1 MKIIRCDDS
10 HRDAWNTF
18 VADNPAATFYHRFE
32 WRDINRES
40 FGHASAYLA
49 AVDGA
54 RVVGVHPIVRL
65 NSVLFGNIA
74 CSLPFVNYGGPAA
87 IDDSVE
93 HALLAAG
100 SDVADEWKVDYLEIR
115 SQRYF
120 GEGYPS
126 SNHKVSMTVDLNP
139 DPEVVMESYKREQRK
154 EIRRAQK
161 NGFVTKFGGVELL
174 EPFYSVLSESWR
186 DLGTPIYQKAYLKS
200 VMEMF
205 PAETRICVVFA
216 ADGSPAAA
224 SLCGHH
230 RDVVE
235 GMWAGSCDR
244 YRKELVGYVL
254 YWEMIRDACERGYAR
269 FHLGRSTA
277 QSGGEQFKKKWNA
290 TATQL
295 YWHYVL
301 RNRPDIPQLN
311 VTNKK
316 YQMAMAA
323 WKKLP
328 VGVSR
333 LLGPLIARSIP

>member
-1 MKIIRCDDS
+1 MQIIKCNDS
-10 HRDAWNTF
+10 HRDAWNAF
-18 VADNPAATFYHRFE
+18 VAAEPSATFYHRFE
-32 WRDINRES
+32 WREINRAS
-40 FGHASAYLA
+40 FGHSSAYLA
-49 AVDGA
+49 AVEGD

-65 NSVLFGNIA
+65 NSLLFGNIA
-74 CSLPFVNYGGPAA
+74 CSMPFVNYGGPAA
-87 IDDSVE
+87 AE
-93 HALLAAG
+93 PGTEQALLAAS
-100 SDVADEWKVDYLEIR
+100 SDVADQWQVDFLEIR

-120 GEGYPS
+120 GADYPS
-126 SNHKVSMTVDLNP
+126 SNHKVSMTVELNP
-139 DPEVVMESYKREQRK
+139 NPDVVMEGYKREQRK

-186 DLGTPIYQKAYLKS
+186 DLGTPIYQKAYLRA
-200 VMEMF
+200 VMETF
-205 PAETRICVVFA
+205 PADTRICAVFA

-224 SLCGHH
+224 ALCGHH

-235 GMWAGSCDR
+235 GMWAGTCDR
-244 YRKELVGYVL
+244 YRKDLVGYIL
-254 YWEMIRDACERGYAR
+254 YWEMIRDACERGYTR

-301 RNRPDIPQLN
+301 RNRPEIPQLN

-316 YQMAMAA
+316 YRLAMAA
-323 WKKLP
+323 WKRLP
-328 VGVSR
+328 VGVSQVI
-333 LLGPLIARSIP
+333 GPFIARSIP